1 MSSSSRTFAEEAY
14 LYQGGDIQSSPAFT
28 TKKIHVD
35 FATPDPKAD

>member
-14 LYQGGDIQSSPAFT
+14 GYHGQDVQSSPAFT
-28 TKKIHVD
+28 AKKIQVE